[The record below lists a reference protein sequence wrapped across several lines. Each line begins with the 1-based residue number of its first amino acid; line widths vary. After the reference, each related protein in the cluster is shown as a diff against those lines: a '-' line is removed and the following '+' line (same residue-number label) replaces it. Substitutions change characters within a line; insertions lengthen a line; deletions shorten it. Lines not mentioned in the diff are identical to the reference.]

1 MVVCYNE
8 HCKNIT
14 FIQKEVIKMNM
25 PMNPVILLSY
35 VNTQLRDNYVDLDD
49 LCKSLDWNRSE
60 IIYHLLKINYEYNE
74 NCNQFKLKD

>member
-1 MVVCYNE
+1 
-8 HCKNIT
+8 
-14 FIQKEVIKMNM
+14 MNM

-49 LCKSLDWNRSE
+49 LCKSLDWNRGE